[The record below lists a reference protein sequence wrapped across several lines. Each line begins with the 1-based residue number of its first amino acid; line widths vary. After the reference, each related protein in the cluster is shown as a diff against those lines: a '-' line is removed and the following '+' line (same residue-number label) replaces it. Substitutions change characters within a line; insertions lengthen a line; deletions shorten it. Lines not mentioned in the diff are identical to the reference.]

1 MIKPDIVTVAER
13 ENLELKQKGK
23 DLWSLCPLPGHS
35 ERTPSFKISPAR
47 QHFHC
52 FGCGADGDVITLIQ
66 KLKGLS
72 FKQAILYLG
81 INGKP
86 YRPDPKEIRKRQLL
100 NKFRE
105 WCNEHY
111 DDLCSLYRTLQKA
124 KEKAKTIEEVEALA
138 EFYHEES
145 VWLAQIE
152 ILQGNDDKEKLNL
165 YEEVG
170 YGC

>member
-1 MIKPDIVTVAER
+1 MIKPDIVATAER

-35 ERTPSFKISPAR
+35 EKTPSFKISPAR

-72 FKQAILYLG
+72 FKQAISYLG

-86 YRPDPKEIRKRQLL
+86 YKPDPKEIKKRQLL
-100 NKFRE
+100 QHFRQ
-105 WCNEHY
+105 WCNDYHS
-111 DDLCSLYRTLQKA
+111 DLCSLIRCFWKA
-124 KEKAKTIEEVEALA
+124 KQQAKDEADLEKLV
-138 EFYHEES
+138 EFYHNES
-145 VWLAQIE
+145 IWLAQIE
-152 ILQGNDDKEKLNL
+152 ILQMGDDEDKLGLYREVVYGN
-165 YEEVG
+165 
-170 YGC
+170 